1 MNASE
6 IQDAIQDA
14 IVARNCFIVGINISR
29 DNDIE
34 LTVEAETGSVT
45 LDDCIS
51 ISHSFEEKFDR
62 ESEDYSLTVTSAGLD
77 QPFRVLKQF
86 LKAIGTEVEV
96 AFRGGRKITGTLLAA
111 DAESITM
118 RYTAL
123 ENVEGRKKRE
133 KVLHEDRFTMD
144 TVNSVT
150 PHIDFK

>member
-14 IVARNCFIVGINISR
+14 IVARNCFIVGINISK

-77 QPFRVLKQF
+77 QPFRVLRQF

-96 AFRGGRKITGTLLAA
+96 AFRGGRKVTGTLLAA
-111 DAESITM
+111 DAESITL
-118 RYTAL
+118 RYTAM
-123 ENVEGRKKRE
+123 ESVEGRKKRE